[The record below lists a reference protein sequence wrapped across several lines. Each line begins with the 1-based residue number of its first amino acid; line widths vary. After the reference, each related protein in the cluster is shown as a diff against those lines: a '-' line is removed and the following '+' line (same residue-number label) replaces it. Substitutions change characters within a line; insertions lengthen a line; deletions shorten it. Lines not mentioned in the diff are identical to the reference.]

1 MVQLVFAGFTH
12 AGATAGG
19 LVALRSASTNAPGGI
34 AFWRKSNA
42 VVTPLS
48 FAAVQSGVLSA
59 VTGSLVAPLTLLT
72 VQSVA
77 NAAVFVLQT
86 GSLYVTVTT
95 FEATDIATYD
105 GAVVSAY
112 V

>member
-1 MVQLVFAGFTH
+1 MLQLVFAGFTH

-34 AFWRKSNA
+34 AVWRNTSA

-48 FAAVQSGVLSA
+48 FAVVQTGVLSD

-77 NAAVFVLQT
+77 AVLPAPLPGVVRQT

-95 FEATDIATYD
+95 FDATDMP
-105 GAVVSAY
+105 V
-112 V
+112 